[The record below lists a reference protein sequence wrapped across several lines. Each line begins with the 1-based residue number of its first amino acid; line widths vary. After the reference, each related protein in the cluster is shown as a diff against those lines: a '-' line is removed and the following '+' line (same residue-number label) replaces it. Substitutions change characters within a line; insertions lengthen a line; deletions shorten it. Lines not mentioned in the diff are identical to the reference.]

1 MEAVIKLLIKKNQ
14 TEYQETKAIAT
25 INPVGRDEFNAAGQ
39 NGYKA
44 EMMLEVWGSEY
55 NGETE
60 VEVSGKKYTI
70 YRIYGLKAN
79 EKIELYLT
87 ERVGRK

>member
-1 MEAVIKLLIKKNQ
+1 MEAIVKLLVKKNQ
-14 TEYQETKAIAT
+14 TEYQETAVVAT

-44 EMMLEVWGSEY
+44 EMMLEVWNSEY
-55 NGETE
+55 SNETE
-60 VEVSGKKYTI
+60 VEVFGKKYVI
-70 YRIYGLKAN
+70 YRTYGPKPN
-79 EKIELYLT
+79 DKTELYLS